1 MSYTESLKSELGL
14 LPKTNWTWFR
24 INFPAAEAGVEQY
37 GAWYCNGHVA
47 MSRPP
52 CKWPAVKPLVI
63 SADIHR
69 PHISS
74 RAALFYDIPMGA
86 DPILKMFE
94 GWRDYNP
101 LTVREKTERVVE
113 QKRANIPYKPG
124 LTLLEIQDK
133 DFPISQKIFGI
144 IALKRHYHS
153 LVMRK
158 FTQAEMWARPSE
170 RIVRNGQET
179 YTANPVVFVVDE
191 LPVAVIMPT
200 RRP

>member
-1 MSYTESLKSELGL
+1 MNYTESLKSELGI
-14 LPKTNWTWFR
+14 LPKTDWRWFR
-24 INFPAAEAGVEQY
+24 INFPAAHAGVEKY
-37 GAWYCNGHVA
+37 GTWYTNGHVA

-52 CKWPAVKPLVI
+52 CKWPAAKP
-63 SADIHR
+63 SAITLR
-69 PHISS
+69 V
-74 RAALFYDIPMGA
+74 ALFYDIPKSA
-86 DPILKMFE
+86 DLVLKIFE

-113 QKRANIPYKPG
+113 QKRPNILYKPG

-133 DFPISQKIFGI
+133 DFPISQKVFGI
-144 IALKRHYHS
+144 IALQRHYHS

-158 FTQAEMWARPSE
+158 FPQAEMWARPSE